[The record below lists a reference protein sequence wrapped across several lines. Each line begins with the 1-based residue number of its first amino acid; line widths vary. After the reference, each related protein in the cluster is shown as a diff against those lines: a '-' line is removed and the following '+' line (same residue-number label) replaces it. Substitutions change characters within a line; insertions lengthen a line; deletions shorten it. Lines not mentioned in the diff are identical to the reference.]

1 MRGIHFSGFVVLILI
16 LGIILSGCS
25 ARFKDN
31 TIQSSGNSQNANSF
45 FSETN
50 SQSSNAE
57 RNISE
62 ANNRFAYDLFKK
74 LSDDPE
80 NSGKNI
86 LFSPFSLSSIM
97 AISYEGAR
105 GQTAGEIESVFHF
118 PENISEL
125 REGYSEMYSGINRE
139 QNTYTLRTANAL
151 WAEKT
156 CPFNPGYIQT
166 ARTYYHTNATNLDFI
181 GDSEN
186 SRTTINNWVEGETD
200 NKIRDLIPSGNI
212 DATTSLVITNAVYFN
227 GKWKRPFRSELTH
240 SRDFHLSSGKTVPV
254 LYMYDSSYFR
264 CAEIDGDEML
274 QLPYKAGNGKNLS
287 MVFFLPKTNDETTLG
302 NSLNTEKITELKK
315 SLNETWVVVHIPKF
329 KLETQYKLPDTLTKM
344 GMPTAFSSS
353 ADFSGMDGKHDLFI
367 RDVIHKAFID
377 VNEEGTEAA
386 AASLS
391 GYTMGPYHA
400 PALFDADHPFLFIIQ
415 DDDDGTILFIGRI
428 MNPNG

>member
-1 MRGIHFSGFVVLILI
+1 MNKIHQSGLAVLILTLCI
-16 LGIILSGCS
+16 FFSGCS
-25 ARFKDN
+25 APL
-31 TIQSSGNSQNANSF
+31 NSNPINNHEVTQNSKGDIA
-45 FSETN
+45 
-50 SQSSNAE
+50 SSN
-57 RNISE
+57 NQ
-62 ANNRFAYDLFKK
+62 FAFDMFKN
-74 LSDDPE
+74 LSDNSE
-80 NSGKNI
+80 NTGKNI
-86 LFSPFSLSSIM
+86 FFSPFSISSVM
-97 AISYEGAR
+97 AVTYEGAR
-105 GQTAGEIESVFHF
+105 GQTASEIQSVFHF
-118 PENISEL
+118 PADVSRL

-156 CPFNPGYIQT
+156 YPFNPEYIRT
-166 ARTYYHTNATNLDFI
+166 ANEYYHAKVTNLDFI
-181 GDSEN
+181 NDPEDS
-186 SRTTINNWVEGETD
+186 RMTINTWVGNQTED
-200 NKIRDLIPSGNI
+200 KIRDLIPSGSI

-227 GKWKRPFRSELTH
+227 GKWERPFPLTNT
-240 SRDFHLSSGKTVPV
+240 RDFHLSSGETVPARF
-254 LYMYDSSYFR
+254 MYNSGYFR

-287 MVFFLPKTNDETTLG
+287 MVFFLPKMNDEETLG
-302 NSLNTEKITELKK
+302 NSLNPEKITELEK
-315 SLNETWVVVHIPKF
+315 SLNKTWVVVHIPKF

-386 AASLS
+386 AASFVGFTKGS
-391 GYTMGPYHA
+391 YHA

-415 DDDDGTILFIGRI
+415 DDDNGNILFIGRI